1 MSKLKETLYRELE
14 LKVIT
19 GVEGINF
26 NPHIFRNLDLG
37 GRYQEEIHCLFE
49 GDHESHVGIQFPAGF
64 KSPHGLVFALKWDR
78 RSPYSFIVE
87 NGIFY
92 LAHKGEVI
100 FPVEFLER
108 PKYYGKKTSDGV
120 RMNTLAL
127 NTQDGAILVPYSN
140 ECAFKE
146 KGRDCK
152 FCNINATKNTY
163 GEVEGIGWKYP
174 HQIGETV
181 AAAYREDG
189 ARHITLTGGF
199 VAERREVEYYLDV
212 ADSIR
217 EHTGLADFNGTAVI
231 GAPLDLSIIDKY
243 KEAGF
248 RTVATNIEIWDKNIF
263 RAICPGKDIES
274 GGYDHW
280 VKTLEY
286 EAQVFGKGKVRSNIV
301 AGIEPKDSTLE
312 GIEYLASKGVVC
324 FATSWNPNPGS
335 ALEGHRSPEPEW
347 HLDLYKKI
355 TAIYRKTGFTFD
367 DIYDC
372 YAAPITIMH
381 DIYRIEDETLPVF
394 SEEALS
400 LEAV

>member
-1 MSKLKETLYRELE
+1 MSTIKEKLYRELE

-26 NPHIFRNLDLG
+26 DPRIFKNTEVG
-37 GRYQEEIHCLFE
+37 SKYQEEVHCLFE
-49 GDHESHVGIQFPAGF
+49 GDHESHVGFQFPAGY
-64 KSPHGLVFALKWDR
+64 KSPHGLFYGLKWDR

-87 NGIFY
+87 DGVFY

-100 FPVEFLER
+100 FPIEFLER
-108 PKYYGKKTSDGV
+108 PKYYGLKTSDGV

-127 NTQDGAILVPYSN
+127 YTRDGAILVPYSN

-152 FCNINATKNTY
+152 FCNINATKHTY
-163 GEVEGIGWKYP
+163 GEIEGIGWKYP
-174 HQIGETV
+174 HQIGEAV

-212 ADSIR
+212 ADAIR
-217 EHTGLADFNGTAVI
+217 EHTGLDDFNGTAVI

-248 RTVATNIEIWDKNIF
+248 RTVATNIEIWNKHIF
-263 RAICPGKDIES
+263 QAICPGKDIES

-286 EAQVFGKGKVRSNIV
+286 EAEVFGRGRVRSNIV

-312 GIEYLASKGVVC
+312 GIEYLASKGVIC

-347 HLDLYKKI
+347 HFDLYKQI
-355 TAIYRKTGFTFD
+355 AGIFRKNGFTFD
-367 DIYDC
+367 QIYDC
-372 YAAPITIMH
+372 YAAPVTVIH
-381 DIYRIEDETLPVF
+381 DIYRIEEETLPVF
-394 SEEALS
+394 KEQPALA
-400 LEAV
+400 EAV